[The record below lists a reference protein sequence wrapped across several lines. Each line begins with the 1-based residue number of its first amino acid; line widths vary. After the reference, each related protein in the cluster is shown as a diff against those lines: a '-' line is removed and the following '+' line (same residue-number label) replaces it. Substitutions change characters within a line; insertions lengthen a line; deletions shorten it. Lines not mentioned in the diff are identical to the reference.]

1 MDAEAILRGDRRS
14 LARAVT
20 LLESTRPEDQKRAE
34 DLLESILPHSGG
46 SVRIGV
52 SGAPGAGKS
61 TFIESF
67 GMRLIEQGRRV
78 AVLAVDP
85 SSSIT
90 GGSILGDKT
99 RMSRLSGDSNAF
111 VRPSPSQGS
120 LGGVNP
126 RTREVIWLVEAAGF
140 DRILLETVG
149 VGQSEVD
156 AASMTDIYLLL
167 QLPNAGDELQG
178 IKKGILELAD
188 LIFVN
193 KSDMDLASAQKTRA
207 ELKSALHLQRPH
219 TPGWEIPVLTG
230 SAVTGAGLDDLLES
244 IDHFRVHQGFPL
256 TEQRPPAKSAFAE
269 RRSNQ
274 MREWLHDRIRG
285 RLMDEFYSSQSVSQ
299 LLPVLEKEVTSG
311 RMTVL
316 RAVEKLFDDHKQQ
329 GPV

>member
-34 DLLESILPHSGG
+34 DLLETILPHSGG
-46 SVRIGV
+46 SIRIGV

-99 RMSRLSGDSNAF
+99 RMSRLSGDNNAF

-156 AASMTDIYLLL
+156 AASMTDLYMLL

-188 LIFVN
+188 LIFV
-193 KSDMDLASAQKTRA
+193 TR
-207 ELKSALHLQRPH
+207 
-219 TPGWEIPVLTG
+219 V
-230 SAVTGAGLDDLLES
+230 D
-244 IDHFRVHQGFPL
+244 
-256 TEQRPPAKSAFAE
+256 
-269 RRSNQ
+269 
-274 MREWLHDRIRG
+274 
-285 RLMDEFYSSQSVSQ
+285 
-299 LLPVLEKEVTSG
+299 SG
-311 RMTVL
+311 IL
-316 RAVEKLFDDHKQQ
+316 
-329 GPV
+329 

>member
-1 MDAEAILRGDRRS
+1 MDPEAILRGDRRS
-14 LARAVT
+14 LARAIT
-20 LLESTRPEDQKRAE
+20 LLESTRPEDQKQAE
-34 DLLESILPHSGG
+34 DLLEAILPHSGA
-46 SVRIGV
+46 SVRIGI

-61 TFIESF
+61 TFIETM
-67 GMRLIEQGRRV
+67 GMRFIEQGRRV

-156 AASMTDIYLLL
+156 AASMTDVYLLL

-193 KSDMDLASAQKTRA
+193 KADLDRTWAEKTRA

-219 TPGWEIPVLTG
+219 TPGWEVPVLTG
-230 SAVTGAGLDDLLES
+230 SAMSGAGLTELLDS
-244 IDHFRVHQGFPL
+244 IDQFRTHQGFPL
-256 TEQRPPAKSAFAE
+256 SEHRPPQTSPFAE
-269 RRSNQ
+269 RRSEQ

-285 RLMDEFYSSQSVSQ
+285 RLMDRFYADRNVSQ
-299 LLPVLEKEVTSG
+299 MLPALEQEVTSG

-316 RAVEKLFDDHKQQ
+316 RAVEKLFD
-329 GPV
+329 VYN